1 MRLTIIT
8 GGSKGLG
15 LALCQQF
22 EARGYRVLEFSRT
35 APHAYSVRADLAS
48 PEAYA
53 QVVATTV
60 ASLNDNLLE
69 ELLVINNAGT
79 LAPIGPASGQSQ
91 HAVLANLNT
100 NFTSAILGLAQVMAR
115 FQQTPCRKVLA
126 NISSGAAHKGYAGW
140 SLYCASKAGMEGFIR
155 ALAIEQ
161 QVQPHPFIPVNIDPG
176 VMDTDMQAHIRDA
189 SVADFPEVERFIR
202 RKHEGGLVAPERVA
216 SAVLNI
222 LALPTL
228 AFGVSYE
235 ADAVAT

>member
-1 MRLTIIT
+1 MRLAIIT

-53 QVVATTV
+53 QVVATAV
-60 ASLNDNLLE
+60 ASLNDDLLE

-79 LAPIGPASGQSQ
+79 LAPIGPASGQSRR
-91 HAVLANLNT
+91 AVLANLNT
-100 NFTSAILGLAQVMAR
+100 NFSSAILGLAQLIAR

-161 QVQPHPFIPVNIDPG
+161 QAQPYPFMPVNIDPG
-176 VMDTDMQAHIRDA
+176 VIDTDMQAHIRDA
-189 SVADFPEVERFIR
+189 SVADFPDVERFIR
-202 RKHEGGLVAPERVA
+202 RKYDGGLVAPERVA
-216 SAVLNI
+216 LAVLSI

-228 AFGVSYE
+228 AFGGCHE
-235 ADAVAT
+235 TDAVTV